1 VQHRLLLQVRLPRP
15 LLRRLESTAVQPL
28 LHRWPL
34 LLHMLLVK
42 ARLPLQVRAQQR
54 RLRLRPGRHP
64 LRPQLRVQL
73 LVQL

>member
-1 VQHRLLLQVRLPRP
+1 
-15 LLRRLESTAVQPL
+15 VQPL

>member
-1 VQHRLLLQVRLPRP
+1 
-15 LLRRLESTAVQPL
+15 
-28 LHRWPL
+28 
-34 LLHMLLVK
+34 MLLVK
-42 ARLPLQVRAQQR
+42 ARLPLQVRAQQH